1 MNLRIEAKGYVSEPG
16 KKRKRLV
23 FTKKHDP
30 TVENFIKWISAALFY
45 TTGGAVSM
53 TDITG
58 TSRSVTWYA
67 TTRCQVNGPEGNT
80 NYGIM
85 VGTGTNA
92 VTMGDYALQTQ
103 IAHGNGASQLYH
115 EAVTF
120 GIPATSGYTRY
131 FDFWR
136 SFANNSGGDI
146 TVNEIGLYIYPTSQS
161 YYYMYLRDVLSSG
174 ITLSNG
180 QALTVKYRITI
191 TA

>member
-1 MNLRIEAKGYVSEPG
+1 MNLNVEVKGYLTEPG

-30 TVENFIKWISAALFY
+30 TVENFIKWLYPAFFGL
-45 TTGGAVSM
+45 GQVNM

-58 TSRSVTWYA
+58 TSRAITWSS
-67 TTRCQVNGPEGNT
+67 TTRCQINGPEGNT
-80 NYGIM
+80 NYGIV

-92 VTMGDYALQTQ
+92 VTITDYALQTQ
-103 IAHGNGASQLYH
+103 IVHGNTAGRLYH

-120 GIPATSGYTRY
+120 GIPITSGYTRY
-131 FDFWR
+131 FEFQR

-146 TVNEIGLYIYPTSQS
+146 TVNEIGIYIYPTSQS

-174 ITLSNG
+174 VTLSNG

>member
-1 MNLRIEAKGYVSEPG
+1 MNLNIEVKGYLSEPG
-16 KKRKRLV
+16 KKRKKLV
-23 FTKKHDP
+23 FKERHDP
-30 TVENFIKWISAALFY
+30 TVENFIKWLYPAMF
-45 TTGGAVSM
+45 GCGQVNM

-58 TSRSVTWYA
+58 TSRAITWFA
-67 TTRCQVNGPEGNT
+67 TTRCQVNAPEGNT
-80 NYGIM
+80 NYGIR

-92 VTMGDYALQTQ
+92 VTISDYALQTA
-103 IAHGNGASQLYH
+103 IAHGNAAGQLYH

-120 GIPATSGYTRY
+120 GIPTTSGKTRY
-131 FDFWR
+131 FEFWR

-174 ITLSNG
+174 VTLNNG
-180 QALTVKYRITI
+180 QALTVKYRITV